1 MKNWNVR
8 KQIVARDDLPEEHRL
23 KRSLSWPHLVAL
35 GVGAIV
41 GTGILTLIGVGAA
54 KAGPAVILSFAIAGV
69 ICACAALAYAEVATM
84 IPASGSAYTYSYVV
98 FGELIAWMIGVA
110 LILEYTLVVSAVA
123 VGWSGYATGFL
134 NSIHIGSGSL
144 TLPDVLTH
152 GPRLAGKACDGTI
165 QSAAFGINV
174 PAIFIISVVAGL
186 LIVGTRESAGLNA
199 VLVVIKMAALALFI
213 AVAAPHFNTANFH
226 PFAPY
231 GFGSGNLHCDPGSG
245 SMVTSGVMAA
255 AAIIFFAFY
264 GFDAIATAAE
274 EAKNPSRDLA
284 IGIVG
289 SMLVCVLIYM
299 AVAAAA
305 IGAVAYT
312 GFANSAEPLALI
324 LREIGKPWAAR
335 VLGASAVIALPTVIL
350 AFFYG
355 QSRIFFTVARDGL
368 LPPSLARVSRRG
380 TPVRIT
386 IFTAIVTSVFAGLI
400 PLASIAA
407 LANAGTLAAFIAV
420 CAAMLVLR
428 VRDPAAVRKFRTPAA
443 PLVGVI
449 GILGCLYLF
458 ISLPHRT
465 QLFFA
470 IAQVIGLVLYAVYG
484 SAAAER
490 ARAR

>member
-8 KQIVARDDLPEEHRL
+8 KAVLRRDEMPEHHRL
-23 KRSLSWPHLVAL
+23 KQTLSWPHLVAL

-41 GTGILTLIGVGAA
+41 GTGILTLIGVGAG

-69 ICACAALAYAEVATM
+69 ICACASLAYAEVATM

-123 VGWSGYATGFL
+123 VGWSGYASGFL
-134 NSIHIGSGSL
+134 NSIGMGLPEAL
-144 TLPDVLTH
+144 TK
-152 GPRLAGKACDGTI
+152 GPQLGGI
-165 QSAAFGINV
+165 INV
-174 PAIFIISVVAGL
+174 PAIFIIIVVAGM
-186 LIVGTRESAGLNA
+186 LIAGTRESATLNA
-199 VLVVIKMAALALFI
+199 ILVVIKLAALALFL
-213 AVAAPHFNTANFH
+213 AVAFPVFNGAHFE
-226 PFAPY
+226 PFMPF
-231 GFGSGNLHCDPGSG
+231 GFPRSGEAGHE
-245 SMVTSGVMAA
+245 VGVMAA

-274 EAKNPSRDLA
+274 EAKNPGRDLA

-289 SMLVCVLIYM
+289 SMALCVLIYM

-312 GFANSAEPLALI
+312 GFANSPEPLALI
-324 LREIGKPWAAR
+324 LREIGQPWAAR

-350 AFFYG
+350 AFFFG
-355 QSRIFFTVARDGL
+355 QSRIFFTIARDGL
-368 LPPSLARVSRRG
+368 LPEKLSRVSSRG

-400 PLASIAA
+400 PLDAIAA
-407 LANAGTLAAFIAV
+407 LANAGTLAAFVAV

-428 VRDPAAVRKFRTPAA
+428 YREPDRERLFKA
-443 PLVGVI
+443 PMPWLVGTV
-449 GILGCLYLF
+449 GILGCIYLF
-458 ISLPHRT
+458 ISLPNRT
-465 QLFFA
+465 QIFFVS
-470 IAQVIGLVLYAVYG
+470 AQIIGLLAYFAYVG
-484 SAAAER
+484 RAAEK
-490 ARAR
+490 ARANA

>member
-8 KQIVARDDLPEEHRL
+8 KAIFTPEQLPEEHRL
-23 KRSLSWPHLVAL
+23 KKSLSWPHLVAL

-41 GTGILTLIGVGAA
+41 GTGILTLIGVGAG

-84 IPASGSAYTYSYVV
+84 IPASGSAYTYSYAV

-123 VGWSGYATGFL
+123 VGWSGYAAGFL
-134 NSIHIGSGSL
+134 KSIGLG
-144 TLPDVLTH
+144 LPDALIQ
-152 GPRLAGKACDGTI
+152 GPELG
-165 QSAAFGINV
+165 GILNL
-174 PAIFIISVVAGL
+174 PAIFIIWVVASL
-186 LIVGTRESAGLNA
+186 LMAGTRESATLNA
-199 VLVVIKMAALALFI
+199 ILVVIKMAALALFI
-213 AVAAPHFNTANFH
+213 AVALPVFNPEHFH
-226 PFAPY
+226 PFMPF
-231 GFGSGNLHCDPGSG
+231 GFPKSGASG
-245 SMVTSGVMAA
+245 SEVGVMAA

-289 SMLVCVLIYM
+289 SMAVCVLIYM
-299 AVAAAA
+299 IIAAVS
-305 IGAVAYT
+305 IGAVVYT
-312 GFANSAEPLALI
+312 GFSNSAEPLALI
-324 LREIGKPWAAR
+324 LRDIGQPWAAR

-355 QSRIFFTVARDGL
+355 QSRIFFVVARDGL
-368 LPPSLARVSRRG
+368 LPSSLARVSKRG

-386 IFTAIVTSVFAGLI
+386 IFTAVVTSVFAGLI

-407 LANAGTLAAFIAV
+407 LANAGTLAAFVAV

-428 VRDPAAVRKFRTPAA
+428 QREPDTERTFKA
-443 PLVGVI
+443 PLPWVVGLV

-458 ISLPHRT
+458 YSLPSRT
-465 QLFFA
+465 QLFFLS
-470 IAQVIGLVLYAVYG
+470 AQVIGLVLYAIYG
-484 SAAAER
+484 SRAAER
-490 ARAR
+490 ARAGRG